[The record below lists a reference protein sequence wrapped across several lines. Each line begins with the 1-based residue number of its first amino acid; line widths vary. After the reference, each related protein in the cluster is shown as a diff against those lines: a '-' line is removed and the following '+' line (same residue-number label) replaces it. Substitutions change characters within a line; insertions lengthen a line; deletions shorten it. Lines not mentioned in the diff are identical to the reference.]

1 MTSPQ
6 AETDWPR
13 SFRHRVIPVLLLRH
27 GLLYKT
33 EKFRNPKYVGDPR
46 VAVKIFNDKG
56 ADEIAV
62 LDIMATRE
70 NREPDYRL
78 IEEIAGESFMPL
90 AYGGGVRTPE
100 QVRTILGLGA
110 EKVVINTQAIEDPDF
125 VRTVSDDN
133 GAQSITVCIDVKR
146 DFFGRVRVTSR
157 CGQNKLSQDPVVL
170 ARRLEADGAG
180 EIIVQSIDRDGT
192 MSGYDIKLIRS
203 VAEAVDVPV
212 IALGGAATEQ
222 DLVRAVRE
230 GGASAVAAGAM
241 FVFQGPHRAVL
252 ITYPD
257 DERIGALLGDDAA
270 SRGAAATSLS
280 G

>member
-1 MTSPQ
+1 MTATDITTASPR
-6 AETDWPR
+6 T
-13 SFRHRVIPVLLLRH
+13 FRHRIIPVLLLRN

-56 ADEIAV
+56 ADEIV
-62 LDIMATRE
+62 ILDILATRE

-90 AYGGGVRTPE
+90 AYGGGVRTRE
-100 QVRTILGLGA
+100 QVRKILALGA
-110 EKVVINTQAIEDPDF
+110 EKVVINTQAIEDPGF
-125 VRTVSDDN
+125 VKAVSDDN

-146 DFFGRVRVTSR
+146 DFFGRIRVATR
-157 CGQNKLSQDPVVL
+157 CGQNKINQDPVAL
-170 ARRLEADGAG
+170 ARRMEAEGAG
-180 EIIVQSIDRDGT
+180 EIVLQSIDRDGT
-192 MSGYDIKLIRS
+192 LSGYDIKLIRS
-203 VAEAVDVPV
+203 VAQAVDVPV

-230 GGASAVAAGAM
+230 AGASAVAAGAM

-257 DERIGALLGDDAA
+257 DERISELLGDGQA
-270 SRGAAATSLS
+270 SPHGPSPA
-280 G
+280 